1 MQSPIS
7 RAGSHLAQ
15 QARQRQSIADGYEKR
30 LRSYGDDYQGA
41 MNYANEFQ
49 RQNQNRFS
57 NFGFAEGTRKA
68 NENYFKKMKYDYS
81 KGNYDD
87 WKKWQD
93 LKHQRNWTPNRMYAG
108 GGYDGYAP
116 HANAKMLQ
124 KYNQLVA
131 GDRATR
137 FATSLPQY
145 IEGETSGLRQALGEK
160 MGAARKNLLA
170 EMNKRGLLRSGQK
183 AQGEVDLAS
192 QFAGQFEQGRA
203 DIYKNAQ
210 QKAQELFTNPALRGL
225 GYDAR
230 NLDVQNRLLQMKEGE
245 NSARSQLFG
254 GAMGLIGEGIGNYY
268 GSKNKVPGTK
278 TDLSQ
283 AERNW

>member
-1 MQSPIS
+1 MQVS
-7 RAGSHLAQ
+7 RAMNRAMSPLAQ
-15 QARQRQSIADGYEKR
+15 QARTRQTHLNDYEKR
-30 LRSYGDDYQGA
+30 LQSFGDDYQGA
-41 MNYANEFQ
+41 KNYASEFQ
-49 RQNQNRFS
+49 RQNQNQFR
-57 NFGFAEGTRKA
+57 NFHLAEGTRRA
-68 NENYFKKMKYDYS
+68 NENYFKRMKYDYS
-81 KGNYDD
+81 TGNYDD

-93 LKHQRNWTPNRMYAG
+93 LKHKRNWTPNTMYAG
-108 GGYDGYAP
+108 GGYDGYSP

-137 FATSLPQY
+137 FASSLPQY

-160 MGAARKNLLA
+160 MGSARKNLLA
-170 EMNKRGLLRSGQK
+170 DMNRRGLLRSGQRG
-183 AQGEVDLAS
+183 QGEVDLAS

-210 QKAQELFTNPALRGL
+210 AKAQELFTNPALRGL

-230 NLDVQNRLLQMKEGE
+230 NLDVQNRLLQMKENEGA
-245 NSARSQLFG
+245 ARSQLFG

-268 GSKNKVPGTK
+268 GNKTPVPK
-278 TDLSQ
+278 TNLNGF
-283 AERNW
+283 ERMP